1 MSPFLLESQIVQE
14 GSRLTISRYV
24 TGKFSVSSKEDC
36 CRYVGGAFGAIGYG
50 RVYPTRRR
58 NGAPVLGGEVSSRK
72 NVTEL
77 RLKGFT
83 SSSINYRLAGAARS
97 LMFSLWGCV
106 RNAQAA
112 QPLAPLELV
121 LLKDI

>member
-1 MSPFLLESQIVQE
+1 MSPFLPESQTVQE
-14 GSRLTISRYV
+14 GSRLTISIYV

-36 CRYVGGAFGAIGYG
+36 CRYIDGAFCAICYG

-58 NGAPVLGGEVSSRK
+58 DGALVLGGEVSSRK
-72 NVTEL
+72 NITEL
-77 RLKGFT
+77 RLKGFI
-83 SSSINYRLAGAARS
+83 SPSINYRLAGAARS